1 MVCQGKS
8 FGKFRKES
16 LGTGISMRLEYTPD
30 FFMWIILCSVESCL
44 DFCWMMCI
52 IINDRDSA
60 DLSLVL
66 ESSVCSGKALK
77 SLKNNII
84 RKIKELSAGNG
95 GQCVGNIVDSRNF
108 ERAGSDWTAV
118 MEYTEG
124 SVSEFIISDIVG
136 SVICFFL
143 QTVGDDLTWKLLY
156 DLLVFRSVGID
167 DQCAVCRKK
176 LSKSAERM
184 TDVINILKEI
194 QMISIYIED
203 NTDLWEKA

>member
-1 MVCQGKS
+1 MDCRYGVHG
-8 FGKFRKES
+8 RK
-16 LGTGISMRLEYTPD
+16 R
-30 FFMWIILCSVESCL
+30 V
-44 DFCWMMCI
+44 
-52 IINDRDSA
+52 R
-60 DLSLVL
+60 
-66 ESSVCSGKALK
+66 
-77 SLKNNII
+77 
-84 RKIKELSAGNG
+84 
-95 GQCVGNIVDSRNF
+95 
-108 ERAGSDWTAV
+108 
-118 MEYTEG
+118 
-124 SVSEFIISDIVG
+124 FIISDIVG

-176 LSKSAERM
+176 LSKSAEGM

>member
-44 DFCWMMCI
+44 DFCWMM
-52 IINDRDSA
+52 
-60 DLSLVL
+60 
-66 ESSVCSGKALK
+66 SSVCSGKALK

-167 DQCAVCRKK
+167 D
-176 LSKSAERM
+176 
-184 TDVINILKEI
+184 
-194 QMISIYIED
+194 
-203 NTDLWEKA
+203 